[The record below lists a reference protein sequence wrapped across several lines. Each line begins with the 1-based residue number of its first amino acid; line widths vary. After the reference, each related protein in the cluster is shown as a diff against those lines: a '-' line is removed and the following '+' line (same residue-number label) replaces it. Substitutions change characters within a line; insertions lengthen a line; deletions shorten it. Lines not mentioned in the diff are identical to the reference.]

1 MVVMRSDWSV
11 GGGWFRFELFVGSFD
26 CVGIIV
32 LVRRLDAFV
41 FGFILIVCVNY
52 GLLLLFDW

>member
-1 MVVMRSDWSV
+1 MRSDWSV

-26 CVGIIV
+26 CVGLIV

-41 FGFILIVCVNY
+41 FGFILIVCVN
-52 GLLLLFDW
+52 LWFVAVV